1 MSSVDLNGTRVA
13 YADTGSGE
21 AVLLLHSSAN
31 SGAQWRSLMEMLQA
45 SYRLLAPDLYGY
57 GETDPWPSNGPL
69 RLTDEA
75 ALIDAVLARCDRPIH
90 LIGHSYGAAVGLRFA
105 VEQPER
111 LLSLTLIEPV
121 AFHLLR
127 GARVGTADHDLYGEI
142 VEIAAAVTNAVAR
155 GDDRGGM
162 AKFIDYWN
170 GTGAWMRMKPELQ
183 AALAKC
189 TAKVALDFEATM
201 TDPTPIDALR
211 RIAVPTVVMRG
222 NASPHPTRRI
232 AELVAEVLPQARLR
246 TIEGAGHMLPLTH
259 REAVNMAI
267 AEHLFRSMAVRK
279 RPAAA

>member
-1 MSSVDLNGTRVA
+1 M
-13 YADTGSGE
+13 
-21 AVLLLHSSAN
+21 
-31 SGAQWRSLMEMLQA
+31 
-45 SYRLLAPDLYGY
+45 
-57 GETDPWPSNGPL
+57 
-69 RLTDEA
+69 
-75 ALIDAVLARCDRPIH
+75 CDRPIH

-121 AFHLLR
+121 AFHLLH
-127 GARVGTADHDLYGEI
+127 GAPVGTADHDLYGEI
-142 VEIAAAVTNAVAR
+142 AEIAAAVTNAAAR

-170 GTGAWMRMKPELQ
+170 GAGAWMRMKPELQ

-201 TDPTPIDALR
+201 TETTSIDALR
-211 RIAVPTVVMRG
+211 RIAVPTVVLRG
-222 NASPHPTRRI
+222 SASPHPTRRI
-232 AELVAEVLPQARLR
+232 AELVAEVLPRARLR

-259 REAVNMAI
+259 REAVNIAI
-267 AEHLFRSMAVRK
+267 TEHLFRSMADRK